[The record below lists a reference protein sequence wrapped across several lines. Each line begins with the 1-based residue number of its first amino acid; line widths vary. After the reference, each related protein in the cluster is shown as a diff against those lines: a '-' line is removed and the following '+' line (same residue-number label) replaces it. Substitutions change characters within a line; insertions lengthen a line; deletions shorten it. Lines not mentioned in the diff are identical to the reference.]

1 MQVARINKNNN
12 PYFGNGFYNATRELD
27 SSAMLSRGLI
37 DTFGCTIPW
46 LILANNDIERK
57 EKTRKYLLNYIII
70 WLTPFVTLPLSNRFG
85 MRYIGKL
92 TKKFWTNNHKA
103 INISN
108 EFLKDTKSMMTEL
121 QKMGEGK
128 NMGKNPLESLY
139 YKLYPKKKYNPNLNV
154 DELLRLVNGD
164 KEELRKKLIRSKNA
178 VFISDFL
185 FTFGAGATVLFANN
199 EITKKKTG
207 QSGFSAEMSMADKD
221 IVENRAKNYER
232 TKKKK
237 FLESLGIIASSALA
251 ISLAVYASL
260 YSKNSN
266 KLIQKL
272 RNNARLF
279 DYTKGIYMSRLALF
293 LGNIAFIGV
302 NLLGARNS
310 TEQKD
315 LIIRHSVG
323 DAIFFGGD
331 LVLASLFTNLSDR
344 IFKTKLRKED
354 GNSSLIRKIFPKVKP
369 ISQVLEEVKQGK
381 LSKAN
386 KKAAAGIFWTNM
398 LIIMASMGYLI
409 PTLINRMI
417 RHDVEKDVKA
427 GSNSA

>member
-1 MQVARINKNNN
+1 
-12 PYFGNGFYNATRELD
+12 
-27 SSAMLSRGLI
+27 
-37 DTFGCTIPW
+37 
-46 LILANNDIERK
+46 
-57 EKTRKYLLNYIII
+57 
-70 WLTPFVTLPLSNRFG
+70 
-85 MRYIGKL
+85 
-92 TKKFWTNNHKA
+92 
-103 INISN
+103 
-108 EFLKDTKSMMTEL
+108 
-121 QKMGEGK
+121 
-128 NMGKNPLESLY
+128 
-139 YKLYPKKKYNPNLNV
+139 
-154 DELLRLVNGD
+154 
-164 KEELRKKLIRSKNA
+164 
-178 VFISDFL
+178 
-185 FTFGAGATVLFANN
+185 
-199 EITKKKTG
+199 
-207 QSGFSAEMSMADKD
+207 
-221 IVENRAKNYER
+221 
-232 TKKKK
+232 
-237 FLESLGIIASSALA
+237 
-251 ISLAVYASL
+251 
-260 YSKNSN
+260 
-266 KLIQKL
+266 
-272 RNNARLF
+272 
-279 DYTKGIYMSRLALF
+279 MSRLALF